1 MLRIRYQRVI
11 PLPDPFGYLLSVRL
25 VFQRYVEDPTKWS
38 RSQMMIGPPPQ
49 AFRPSIASPS
59 VGGSVIVTGDAN
71 IVVDPRGQV
80 IERDIS
86 VPERKPKQ
94 VLSETQAF
102 ERIGAAA
109 RLNLDQFERN
119 LAQARSESNQFFKCT
134 LAFSSFGFAVVLA
147 GVTLLLLGQA
157 TAGVVSS
164 IASLIPEVTA
174 GLFFRKDRELR
185 DVIAIYHQHILES
198 QRLLTMID
206 VAETVK
212 DSKEKDRIKQEI
224 IFNVLSIDIS
234 LPNQHV

>member
-1 MLRIRYQRVI
+1 M
-11 PLPDPFGYLLSVRL
+11 
-25 VFQRYVEDPTKWS
+25 
-38 RSQMMIGPPPQ
+38 
-49 AFRPSIASPS
+49 
-59 VGGSVIVTGDAN
+59 
-71 IVVDPRGQV
+71 
-80 IERDIS
+80 
-86 VPERKPKQ
+86 
-94 VLSETQAF
+94 
-102 ERIGAAA
+102 
-109 RLNLDQFERN
+109 
-119 LAQARSESNQFFKCT
+119 
-134 LAFSSFGFAVVLA
+134 
-147 GVTLLLLGQA
+147 LLGQA

-224 IFNVLSIDIS
+224 IFNVLGIDIS